1 MTEWVPVAC
10 FEVYGDPKGQPRPRA
25 FKRGNH
31 AAVYDPGTAEGW
43 KSSIAIAAQHQI
55 PKAPLDCPVKVKMQF
70 FFKRPQRLLSARA
83 ADGHIVHT
91 AKPDCD
97 NLEKAVLDA
106 LTQIGFFRDDSLVC
120 DLHTEKFYSRK
131 NGRPGM
137 WIEISKE
144 K

>member
-25 FKRGNH
+25 FRRGDR

-43 KSSIAIAAQHQI
+43 KASIAIAAQHQI
-55 PKAPLDCPVKVKMQF
+55 PKEPLDCPLKVRMQF
-70 FFKRPQRLLSARA
+70 FFKRPLRLLSKKAP
-83 ADGHIVHT
+83 DEHIRHIG
-91 AKPDCD
+91 KPDCD